1 MVDLPY
7 DFASE
12 TCRMRCQ
19 ILLRRK
25 MAVTI
30 AQLYEFPDEDLP
42 DLVKKGLYG
51 NVNFFLYGRDSSY
64 SEISNRVEIF
74 RYYSFFAF

>member
-1 MVDLPY
+1 MDLPY
-7 DFASE
+7 DIVSE

-30 AQLYEFPDEDLP
+30 AQLYEFPEKDLP
-42 DLVKKGLYG
+42 NLVEKGLYD
-51 NVNFFLYGRDSSY
+51 FY
-64 SEISNRVEIF
+64 
-74 RYYSFFAF
+74 